1 MCGICGVVGGDRK
14 QVEPAVRRMMA
25 AMVHRGPDDEGYEEL
40 SLGDED
46 KGPVAGFGF
55 RRLAST

>member
-1 MCGICGVVGGDRK
+1 VCGICGVVGGDRK

>member
-1 MCGICGVVGGDRK
+1 
-14 QVEPAVRRMMA
+14 MMA